1 MSKKWNETKK
11 RIQEIQ
17 KRTEWDLTGQDEES
31 EFEDVDIQIKYVG
44 APEYLISVKAPDYKI
59 AEEQMKKAVEKT
71 TEYINSWDGEC
82 KFNREIEE

>member
-31 EFEDVDIQIKYVG
+31 EFE
-44 APEYLISVKAPDYKI
+44 EYMERRL
-59 AEEQMKKAVEKT
+59 E
-71 TEYINSWDGEC
+71 
-82 KFNREIEE
+82 